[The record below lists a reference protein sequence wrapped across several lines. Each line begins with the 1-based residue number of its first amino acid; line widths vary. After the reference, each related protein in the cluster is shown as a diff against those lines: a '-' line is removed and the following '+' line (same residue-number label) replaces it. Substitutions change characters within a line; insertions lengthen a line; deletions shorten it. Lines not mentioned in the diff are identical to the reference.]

1 MKKEKRGRI
10 IFRIEDIPD
19 LPEIIWNASGGY
31 QNNKWEVPEDKSLL
45 KNMVSDEDI
54 EQLYSM
60 EESAEQNIYL
70 RSLLSKPLKAKD
82 EELRMRAMKWVIYDW
97 GHVRGLKG
105 SEEVWPK
112 QLGNYEEAVIEKF
125 ITENHKKRI
134 ASWSKVLAFADSA
147 KYAIYDARVVMS
159 LNTIL
164 DDTSYPQ
171 RFYMPPPSSEKLPK
185 SFSNIKKHVKNLYPN
200 KQPKYLGYFEYLNLL
215 NAIVNKK
222 LAKNI
227 LEVEMCLFAN
237 GMNYAEKYAA
247 KYGLVSQNKRPKKL
261 SKL

>member
-1 MKKEKRGRI
+1 MKKEKSEPV

-237 GMNYAEKYAA
+237 AEHFAEKYAA
-247 KYGLVSQNKRPKKL
+247 KYDLFV
-261 SKL
+261 

>member
-1 MKKEKRGRI
+1 MKKEKSEPV
-10 IFRIEDIPD
+10 IFRIEEIPN

-31 QNNKWEVPEDKSLL
+31 QNNKWD
-45 KNMVSDEDI
+45 
-54 EQLYSM
+54 
-60 EESAEQNIYL
+60 
-70 RSLLSKPLKAKD
+70 
-82 EELRMRAMKWVIYDW
+82 
-97 GHVRGLKG
+97 
-105 SEEVWPK
+105 
-112 QLGNYEEAVIEKF
+112 KF
-125 ITENHKKRI
+125 IRKNYQYRI

-164 DDTSYPQ
+164 DDTRYQQ

-222 LAKNI
+222 LANNI

-237 GMNYAEKYAA
+237 GMDFAKKYAA
-247 KYGLVSQNKRPKKL
+247 KYGLVH
-261 SKL
+261 